1 MRKCNGCGYEG
12 RDNEFYYMDETTGK
26 QLVEIYECPQCQH
39 GDIED
44 MEVDKNK
51 YMAVVLF
58 DVGSDTFYDC
68 CVFVET
74 DGDPKEIAINEALT
88 IINEEYGDADMTFG
102 DSDIQDVLVYEKNN
116 IDRSFQND
124 LIKGE

>member
-12 RDNEFYYMDETTGK
+12 RDNEFYRMDEATGK
-26 QLVEIYECPQCQH
+26 QLVEVYECPECQ
-39 GDIED
+39 GTDIED

-51 YMAVVLF
+51 YMVVVLF

-74 DGDPKEIAINEALT
+74 DGDPKEIAANEALT

-102 DSDIQDVLVYEKNN
+102 DSDIQDILVYEKNN
-116 IDRSFQND
+116 IDRSFKDQ
-124 LIKGE
+124 LIKE